1 MNKLKEIYYRNKD
14 DMDLKY
20 SYIQQIIDTYNKPIN
35 NDVIKNA
42 LNNNFHIILGERSND
57 KKAFLE
63 SLGYKV
69 ISYKEYLKMKVKK

>member
-1 MNKLKEIYYRNKD
+1 MNHFEFKTIND
-14 DMDLKY
+14 V
-20 SYIQQIIDTYNKPIN
+20 IN

-42 LNNNFHIILGERSND
+42 LKNNYHIIIGEHSNG

-69 ISYKEYLKMKVKK
+69 ISYKEYLEMKGKIKIGD

>member
-1 MNKLKEIYYRNKD
+1 MKHFEFKTIND
-14 DMDLKY
+14 V
-20 SYIQQIIDTYNKPIN
+20 IN

-42 LNNNFHIILGERSND
+42 LNNNFHIILGVRCNG

-69 ISYKEYLKMKVKK
+69 ISYKEYLEMKDKMKNG

>member
-1 MNKLKEIYYRNKD
+1 MKHFEFKTIND
-14 DMDLKY
+14 V
-20 SYIQQIIDTYNKPIN
+20 IN

-42 LNNNFHIILGERSND
+42 LKTNFHIIIGVRSNG

-69 ISYKEYLKMKVKK
+69 ISYKEYLEMKDRMKNG